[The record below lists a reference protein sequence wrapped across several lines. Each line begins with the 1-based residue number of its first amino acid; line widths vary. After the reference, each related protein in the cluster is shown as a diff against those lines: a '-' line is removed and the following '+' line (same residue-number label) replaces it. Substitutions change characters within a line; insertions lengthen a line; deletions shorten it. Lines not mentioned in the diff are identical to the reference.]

1 MLSRGTEGVN
11 KNKLITRRMFML
23 SAAKVV
29 VFTGIIS
36 RLFTLQISEN
46 QKYSFLS
53 DKNRLRKW
61 KLPPKRG
68 VIEDYFG
75 VTIAD
80 NNQVFQLHMIPE
92 EVENFNYLILRLKN
106 IIQLDKKD
114 IDQMKNYLEN
124 LNIFL
129 KGLQRKIPRRRKILR
144 IWKFP

>member
-53 DKNRLRKW
+53 DKNRLREW

-114 IDQMKNYLEN
+114 IN
-124 LNIFL
+124 
-129 KGLQRKIPRRRKILR
+129 R
-144 IWKFP
+144 I